1 MSLLMTLPIQAAS
14 PKSGW
19 QEVTSEEI
27 TLSNGQN
34 TTRLPSTVKSG
45 DPIEVYSNDG
55 FIYIRTPKRVQVQV
69 FTILGQLVSQAY
81 INPGTSQLKIETRGI
96 YIVKDRICYPKSR
109 IITIFINLQNLSTK
123 HFRFIKNYSGKQGC

>member
-1 MSLLMTLPIQAAS
+1 MKAIRLITAALFFSMSLLMPLPIQAAS

-96 YIVKDRICYPKSR
+96 YIVKVGSVTQKVA
-109 IITIFINLQNLSTK
+109 L
-123 HFRFIKNYSGKQGC
+123 

>member
-1 MSLLMTLPIQAAS
+1 MTKSIWEMKAIRLITAALFFSMSLLMTLPIQAAS

-81 INPGTSQLKIETRGI
+81 INPVTSQLKIETRGI
-96 YIVKDRICYPKSR
+96 YIVKVGSVTQKVA
-109 IITIFINLQNLSTK
+109 L
-123 HFRFIKNYSGKQGC
+123 